1 MEKNKANILS
11 RVSPEMKKVMDF
23 EERQRKDRI
32 RSGEEN
38 LTDREAYEASRSFF
52 NEGGPVMERV
62 EEIFVDYEGR
72 RISCTLYDP
81 VNRPHNKAILF
92 IHGGGFVVGSPK
104 THDGI
109 QRRLAHL
116 TKAVVLSM
124 DYSLAPEVKF
134 PVQIY
139 ECAAVLQHLKD
150 HGARYG
156 IDSGNIS
163 LAGDSA
169 GAYLSL
175 DTAVY
180 LRDRGETDAI
190 RSLLL
195 FYGSYGLQDSRS
207 MRLYGNEYDGLTLSA
222 LHSYST
228 LFCDE
233 KDREHPLRNLFLSD
247 LTYGLPPAFI
257 LSCTLDP
264 LADDSSLLYEILKE
278 HDLQAEYVE
287 YDGVLH
293 GFLHYSRMMKDS
305 EKAIR
310 DAVSFYQKQCSD
322 K

>member
-1 MEKNKANILS
+1 
-11 RVSPEMKKVMDF
+11 MK
-23 EERQRKDRI
+23 
-32 RSGEEN
+32 
-38 LTDREAYEASRSFF
+38 
-52 NEGGPVMERV
+52 RV
-62 EEIFVDYEGR
+62 EEILVDYEGR

-150 HGARYG
+150 HGIEYG

-163 LAGDSA
+163 LSGDSA

-175 DTAVY
+175 ATAVY
-180 LRDRGETDAI
+180 LRDRGESDAI

-195 FYGSYGLQDSRS
+195 FYGSYGLYFIFQIFF
-207 MRLYGNEYDGLTLSA
+207 GNLNDFRRTDQKKLVIFMELQLRAWCENELFVPSYTNDGS
-222 LHSYST
+222 S
-228 LFCDE
+228 C
-233 KDREHPLRNLFLSD
+233 FLEEF
-247 LTYGLPPAFI
+247 AF
-257 LSCTLDP
+257 
-264 LADDSSLLYEILKE
+264 
-278 HDLQAEYVE
+278 
-287 YDGVLH
+287 
-293 GFLHYSRMMKDS
+293 
-305 EKAIR
+305 
-310 DAVSFYQKQCSD
+310 
-322 K
+322 